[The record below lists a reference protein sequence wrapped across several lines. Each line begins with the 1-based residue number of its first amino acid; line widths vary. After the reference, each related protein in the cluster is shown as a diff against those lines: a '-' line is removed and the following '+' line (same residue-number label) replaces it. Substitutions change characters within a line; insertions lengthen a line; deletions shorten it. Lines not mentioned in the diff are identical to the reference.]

1 MSDRRFVWLEK
12 PVLTKCAEIVLT
24 ALLFGILA
32 LFLPMRVYANES
44 AGALENETAMRIKP
58 LQDRLAALKEEEM
71 ESILESYEDM
81 QTHWSRKEVGMLSL
95 LGIVNGHNGRFYPN
109 DPVQVDQYLKMTVR
123 SMGFAPGENTKYWAQ
138 NYIDI
143 AIDQKLIEEGEFAD
157 YRRPITREEAT
168 RIIVKATLMKE
179 EFPYKDPYNNPDN
192 LVRSKIRDYTKIK
205 DENKQYVLQSYEIG
219 LIRGTGDL
227 FRPADTLTRAEAVT
241 IMIRYL
247 HDASRVPFTPA
258 EDEVYTC
265 VNPDGTVVTAWPPP
279 KMEVIDAANAFRY
292 IGEKSKGYV
301 LMLFASLDHRI
312 MFTFY
317 ESKAAYDKNSVLN
330 MQMGV
335 DLDVVND
342 VHLLEYPYHIT
353 VYDAEAVQRLHRDVI
368 CEMFRFWFEDE
379 ADKAMAQFDR
389 YLGYAIGNDQE
400 HRIDEIKYN
409 GRLMFFY
416 KAGGEDGF
424 SLSIHSL
431 N

>member
-279 KMEVIDAANAFRY
+279 KKEIIDAANAFRNV
-292 IGEKSKGYV
+292 GEKSKGFVVSGFSGIGHVIFY
-301 LMLFASLDHRI
+301 D
-312 MFTFY
+312 FY
-317 ESKAAYDKNSVLN
+317 ESEEKYKENSILN
-330 MQMGV
+330 IQMAIYFYTIN
-335 DLDVVND
+335 DIRLLDN
-342 VHLLEYPYHIT
+342 PYHI
-353 VYDAEAVQRLHRDVI
+353 VLYDAEAVQRLHRDVI
-368 CEMFRFWFEDE
+368 YEMFRFWFEDE

-389 YLGYAIGNDQE
+389 YLGYAVGGDQE
-400 HRIDEIKYN
+400 HRLDEIKYN
-409 GRLMFFY
+409 DRNMFFH
-416 KAGGEDGF
+416 KIGGYNGF
-424 SLSIHSL
+424 SLSIHTL
-431 N
+431 K